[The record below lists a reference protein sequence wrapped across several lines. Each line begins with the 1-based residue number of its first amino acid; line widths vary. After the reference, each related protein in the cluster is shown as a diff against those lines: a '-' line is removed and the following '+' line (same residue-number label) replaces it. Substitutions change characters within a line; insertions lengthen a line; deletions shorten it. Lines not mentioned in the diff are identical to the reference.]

1 MKKNRKSLLIFP
13 AILISSAS
21 LALAISCKGT
31 DFEKDITISWQ
42 KPKESILAS
51 QVQNYVSL
59 GSKTKIVYTLQ
70 KVEFDDLE
78 GKATL
83 TILPGK
89 NKVFTM
95 SFTGFKKNINAFAN
109 HLKNVDLLEKEKH
122 LVDDFI
128 TLSQDNL
135 VNYIKA
141 DKIKNEDFKS
151 FLKKHN
157 VNLSAS
163 LKAIDQDAG
172 VAELTLKLQ
181 LDSQEITKQYTIKDF
196 KTILNSEEIDHIE
209 TLGQLSLKDADKT
222 YAHEYENTK
231 ENLIKNLVKIKFGV
245 EHFLTLKNIEISSI
259 SLINIDKNEGKGTL
273 DVVFRFENT
282 NHTMNRKYNVTFKK
296 YNLSMDN
303 VINELGELTLRDTN
317 NFTAE
322 GYKKSF
328 KNSNLIFAG
337 LKGKEIQKFIEEK
350 IDLEIEPELEI
361 LDKNE
366 GKIKLTIIFKNKV
379 SKETKAKSWEFQGF
393 KKDKASSEVLNAI
406 TKLNL
411 EDKNKFSVE
420 GYKHKFGKNLFDKLT
435 SENKFDEDDIDI
447 KQYLL
452 RYGVD
457 VKIDLQKTETTKAKL
472 IAQITKDLQTKKL
485 EVELDGFKEDKTLE
499 QVIQTIGNNLNFEGA
514 SEKTY
519 EEYSYEYSKVI
530 ADKIIYDT
538 NKKLKEETDSYGVD
552 FEILIE
558 RIKGKSK
565 DIKLYFTYKKNDV
578 SIKKEYSL
586 TNVFKENLILEIFDT
601 VVQDVYFEDCD
612 KYNYYEF
619 IKKNPLLRNKIRTKT
634 KNHDELMAAI
644 KAKEC
649 DIHQV
654 QIFSFDIK
662 TGSYL
667 MIITLKDKEGK
678 LLSKGLESAINFR
691 TMDFST
697 LLDNAPKPDLID
709 KSEAKVSEYIA
720 HVEAYNEHLDK
731 EDPTDLFLNRDFAV
745 FLIDHEIEI
754 KKLALTVKNEDEGIG
769 TLSITYACDLFPN
782 QTITKTYDIAGFK
795 MNLEF
800 NKAIE
805 RIKNLDLKEKGNYTI
820 DSYNEEYEY
829 SLISMIE
836 ANITNIE
843 IKDFLNANQII
854 ITKIELKEKEN
865 DSTTGILNISLAKN
879 FEQKD
884 LTFEIKGFKENRLKN
899 VLPQIGKLTLM
910 NGYSSENKYEYLEKN
925 KDQLLSKVISDK
937 FTTKEQFENKLKEL
951 QVRITNVSLE
961 SHHKVNEGYAKL
973 VIDIEDE
980 KNSVATM
987 KITSEVK
994 FKEITIDQIITKLG
1008 TLDVKDKDQYSNVFH
1023 QDFQKLSVEE
1033 KVKKLKA
1040 TKDSADVNILEVLK
1054 KYKSTCSIN
1063 TIIFDQNN
1071 SQEGKIT
1078 LTLNL
1083 RTEWNE
1089 EKIASWE
1096 ITGFK
1101 QNPLLK
1107 ILKDKEIQLENTSKD
1122 LTVGQYKTKY
1132 PNLKTQIKTKDMTNQ
1147 QLLEHIKTSGGE
1159 IENIELKYFEDTI
1172 SLNIKIKEIASPSN
1186 VVEVGTKIK
1195 DLKLSSTKLEL
1206 VGKQEVTIPSNW
1218 KFNLDTDKINPLEIE
1233 TIKQNWFND
1242 EIKEIKYDYYSNRF
1256 VNVENSDDLMKFKEP
1271 WAKRFT
1277 AVNPDQPTIGNTKSN
1292 PKLKIVKLDGKIEIF
1307 FRFCEF
1313 RNKKL
1318 SSNVYKIV
1326 IEC

>member
-231 ENLIKNLVKIKFGV
+231 ENLIKNLVNFKFSV
-245 EHFLTLKNIEISSI
+245 EHFLTLKDIEISSI

-317 NFTAE
+317 NFTTE

-350 IDLEIEPELEI
+350 IDLEIEPEFEV
-361 LDKNE
+361 LDKQN
-366 GKIKLTIIFKNKV
+366 GKVKLTITFRNKV
-379 SKETKAKSWEFQGF
+379 TKETKAKSWEFEGF
-393 KKDKASSEVLNAI
+393 KKDKSSSEVLDKI
-406 TKLNL
+406 TKLDL
-411 EDKNKFSVE
+411 EEKSKFSVD
-420 GYKHKFGKNLFDKLT
+420 GFKHKFGNNLFDKLT
-435 SENKFDEDDIDI
+435 SESKFDEDNIDI

-457 VKIDLQKTETTKAKL
+457 VKIDLQKHEATKAKL
-472 IAQITKDLQTKKL
+472 VVEITKDLQVKKL
-485 EVELDGFKEDKTLE
+485 ELELDGFKEEKTLQ
-499 QVIQTIGNNLNFEGA
+499 QVVDAIGNNLGFEDA
-514 SEKTY
+514 STKTY
-519 EEYSYEYSKVI
+519 EEYIYEYSKVI
-530 ADKIIYDT
+530 AEKITYDT
-538 NKKLKEETDSYGVD
+538 NKKLKEETDSYGID
-552 FEILIE
+552 FEILVE
-558 RIKGKSK
+558 RIKGKSR
-565 DIKLYFTYKKNDV
+565 DIKLYFTYKKNDET
-578 SIKKEYSL
+578 IKKEYLL
-586 TNVFKENLILEIFDT
+586 TNVFKENAMLELFDT
-601 VVQDVYFEDCD
+601 VLEDVYLEDCD

-619 IKKNPLLRNKIRTKT
+619 IKNPILKNKIRTKT
-634 KNHDELMAAI
+634 KTYEEVIGAI
-644 KAKEC
+644 KGKEC
-649 DIHQV
+649 DIYKI
-654 QIFSFDIK
+654 QILSFDIK
-662 TGSYL
+662 TGSYFIVL
-667 MIITLKDKEGK
+667 TLKDKEGK
-678 LLSKGLESAINFR
+678 VFSKGLQSAVNFK

-709 KSEAKVSEYIA
+709 KSDSKVSEYITQ
-720 HVEAYNEHLDK
+720 VEAYNEHLDK
-731 EDPTDLFLNRDFAV
+731 EDPTDLFPNRDFTV
-745 FLIDHEIEI
+745 FLLEHEIEI
-754 KKLALTVKNEDEGIG
+754 KKLALTVKDEKEGIG
-769 TLSITYACDLFPN
+769 TLAITYACDLFPN

-795 MNLEF
+795 MNLSFDE
-800 NKAIE
+800 AIA
-805 RIKNLDLKEKGNYTI
+805 RIKDLDLKEKENHTI

-829 SLISMIE
+829 SLISMVQGD
-836 ANITNIE
+836 ITNVE
-843 IKDFLNANQII
+843 IKDFLSANQII

-865 DSTTGILNISLAKN
+865 DSTTGILSISLAKE
-879 FEQKD
+879 FDQKD
-884 LTFEIKGFKENRLKN
+884 LTFEIKGFKENRLKK
-899 VLPQIGKLTLM
+899 VLPQIGNFTLVD
-910 NGYSSENKYEYLEKN
+910 GYNNEDKYEFLSKY
-925 KDQLLSKVISDK
+925 KDQLLSQVVSDK

-980 KNSVATM
+980 KDPNIKT
-987 KITSEVK
+987 KITNDVK
-994 FKEITIDQIITKLG
+994 FKQITIDDILSKLG
-1008 TLDVKDKDQYSNVFH
+1008 TLDAKDKDQYSNVFH
-1023 QDFQKLSVEE
+1023 EDFQKLSVEE

-1040 TKDSADVNILEVLK
+1040 TKDSIDVNILEVLE
-1054 KYKSTCSIN
+1054 KYKSTCNID

-1071 SQEGKIT
+1071 SLEGKLT
-1078 LTLNL
+1078 LTLTL

-1089 EKIASWE
+1089 EKSASWE

-1101 QNPLLK
+1101 QNPLFK
-1107 ILKDKEIQLENTSKD
+1107 IFKDKEIQLEGASKD
-1122 LTVGQYKTKY
+1122 LTVSQYKSKY
-1132 PNLKTQIKTKDMTNQ
+1132 TDLKTQIKTKDMTNQ
-1147 QLLEHIKTSGGE
+1147 QLLEHIKTNGGE
-1159 IENIELKYFEDTI
+1159 IESIELKYFEDTI
-1172 SLNIKIKEIASPSN
+1172 ALIIKIKETASPTN
-1186 VVEVGTKIK
+1186 IIDVPAEIK

-1218 KFNLDTDKINPLEIE
+1218 KFDPEFEKNINPLEIE
-1233 TIKQNWFND
+1233 TVEQNWFN
-1242 EIKEIKYDYYSNRF
+1242 EEVKEIKYDYYSNHF
-1256 VNVENSDDLMKFKEP
+1256 VNVENDHKLLKFKEP
-1271 WAKRFT
+1271 WAERFT
-1277 AVNPDQPTIGNTKSN
+1277 AVNPDQPTNGDTKSN
-1292 PKLKIVKLDGKIEIF
+1292 PKLKIVKSNGKIEIF